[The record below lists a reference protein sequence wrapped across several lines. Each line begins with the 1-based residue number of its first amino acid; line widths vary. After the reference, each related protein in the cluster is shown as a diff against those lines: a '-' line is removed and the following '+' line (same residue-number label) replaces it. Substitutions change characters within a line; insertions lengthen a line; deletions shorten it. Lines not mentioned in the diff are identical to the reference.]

1 MMSSDG
7 FMMMNQSTAK
17 KNFGK
22 MQGGKYSVPMETMA
36 PLKNRERKVKMKDYI
51 PGEEGNRK
59 FKPHDIGLTDS
70 PSIKKKK
77 YAK

>member
-1 MMSSDG
+1 MMTDDG

-22 MQGGKYSVPMETMA
+22 MQGGKYSVPMDKNTMMEGG
-36 PLKNRERKVKMKDYI
+36 KKVKMKDYI
-51 PGEEGNRK
+51 PGEEGNRR
-59 FKPHDIGLTDS
+59 FKPHDIGLVDS

-77 YAK
+77 NAK